1 MRKVVLV
8 TLRVFSIFGLLYSLF
23 LLGVLAYFGFVAATF
38 VIVRYSM
45 ILTAFIVLTFLIFR
59 LPIKSKSR

>member
-8 TLRVFSIFGLLYSLF
+8 TFRVFSIFGLLYSLF

-45 ILTAFIVLTFLIFR
+45 ILTVFIVLTFLIFR